1 MKFKIYFFSALFLL
15 VACNTS
21 NESSEDDT
29 QTQSEA
35 QLPEITVR
43 DIEAL
48 KYDDYVLSDASS
60 QATSN
65 WQKFQ
70 ELSSQVEFLK
80 KADLSFFKSEK
91 QTLLSLMTDLKN
103 EIPEV
108 INTNPVSSRILVL
121 ETKLLKLQNSL
132 TISNIS
138 KEEKLQDIMDLL
150 IAFSNLNLHINKKL
164 EFDANDV
171 ERPE

>member
-1 MKFKIYFFSALFLL
+1 MMS
-15 VACNTS
+15 CNTS
-21 NESSEDDT
+21 NKSPEDSKS
-29 QTQSEA
+29 TQSEE
-35 QLPEITVR
+35 QLPEITVG

-48 KYDDYVLSDASS
+48 KYEDYVLSDASS

-80 KADLSFFKSEK
+80 KADLNFFKGDK
-91 QTLLSLMTDLKN
+91 QTLLSLMTDLK
-103 EIPEV
+103 EEMPEV
-108 INTNPVSSRILVL
+108 INTSPVNSRILVL

-132 TISNIS
+132 TITNIS
-138 KEEKLQDIMDLL
+138 KEEKLQDIKDVL